1 MSVVENTEKKDVGE
15 IDKIINSKKYNK
27 KKLVDALEKYN
38 SIKTLCELNSDTLEK
53 NIDIQKNIEA
63 FRKFYFFQTKNFF
76 NGQTICGL
84 THIRLAFF
92 VKESSRYEYYIK
104 TLIDKL
110 TKSIVIN
117 DKYNEKKGRFYVY
130 LDLDNVNP
138 KNFSRKFLK
147 QVSDIMNKTYE
158 DQLINY
164 FIGGKTSIIK
174 MFWPFIS
181 MILDKKT
188 KQKIIILE

>member
-1 MSVVENTEKKDVGE
+1 MSVVENTETNVGE
-15 IDKIINSKKYNK
+15 IDKIISSKKYSR

-38 SIKTLCELNSDTLEK
+38 PIKTICELNSDTLEK

-63 FRKFYFFQTKNFF
+63 FRKFYFFQTKYFF
-76 NGQTICGL
+76 NGETMCGL

-92 VKESSRYEYYIK
+92 VKESKRYENYIK
-104 TLIDKL
+104 VLIDKL
-110 TKSIVIN
+110 TKSIAIN
-117 DKYNEKKGRFYVY
+117 DKYNEKKGKFYVY

-138 KNFSRKFLK
+138 KNFSRKFLR
-147 QVSDIMNKTYE
+147 QVADVMNKTYE

>member
-1 MSVVENTEKKDVGE
+1 MSVVENTEKNNAGE
-15 IDKIINSKKYNK
+15 IDKIINSKKYSK
-27 KKLVDALEKYN
+27 KKLVSILEKYN
-38 SIKTLCELNSDTLEK
+38 PIKTICELNEDTLEK
-53 NIDIQKNIEA
+53 NIDIQKDIEA
-63 FRKFYFFQTKNFF
+63 FRKFYFFQTKYFF
-76 NGQTICGL
+76 NGETICGL

-92 VKESSRYEYYIK
+92 VKEKKRYEKYIK
-104 TLIDKL
+104 TLMDKL
-110 TKSIVIN
+110 SQSIVIN
-117 DKYNEKKGRFYVY
+117 DKYNEEKGKFYVY
-130 LDLDNVNP
+130 LDLENVNP

-147 QVSDIMNKTYE
+147 QVADIMNKTYE

-188 KQKIIILE
+188 KQKIVILE